1 MAENTLALLLHLTS
15 SDSPLP
21 ELASA
26 GYSSPRTVFFEYF
39 GKFLVYSFDTAK
51 LMYCT
56 TAVLALIVAR
66 LTFVDPAPALKK
78 GTSFVSE
85 LVRGI
90 VAVSSAFIGAVI
102 GVNVVALI
110 MDKVLGR
117 SLSWFS
123 SVFACILLYGP
134 AALAGT

>member
-1 MAENTLALLLHLTS
+1 MAENTLALLQHLTS
-15 SDSPLP
+15 PESPISQ
-21 ELASA
+21 LASA
-26 GYSSPRTVFFEYF
+26 GYSAPNIVFFQFF
-39 GKFLVYSFDTAK
+39 GQFLVYSFSTAK
-51 LMYCT
+51 VLYS
-56 TAVLALIVAR
+56 ASFVLALLVAR
-66 LTFVDPAPALKK
+66 LTYVDPAPALKK

-90 VAVSSAFIGAVI
+90 VAVSSAFIGAAV